1 MHSYIIDIQLKPI
14 KMVKNDLRYSLSIEI
29 GKFQL
34 IFYYKCWTCQEKN
47 AWNLSRSG
55 QQGDHHHRNHFLL
68 QTFVR
73 ELQTSRDNSEI
84 LQIYWLKRGT
94 KYYCTS
100 NYRIQDLSQPI
111 LHKFLTH
118 SEFCQL
124 ESVEQSCSSY
134 RVNLIAEM

>member
-1 MHSYIIDIQLKPI
+1 
-14 KMVKNDLRYSLSIEI
+14 MVKNDLRYSLSIEI

-47 AWNLSRSG
+47 ARNLSRSG

-73 ELQTSRDNSEI
+73 ELQTSRDKLGNSANLLTQERNQI
-84 LQIYWLKRGT
+84 LLHFQLQDSRFISANTTQVSYT
-94 KYYCTS
+94 V
-100 NYRIQDLSQPI
+100 RI
-111 LHKFLTH
+111 
-118 SEFCQL
+118 CQL